1 MACPQRR
8 SRVSAVSELERY
20 FVDYRIEVALE
31 MVRRQTQVDVEP
43 ATLETIFTDR
53 AIRIND
59 MNWSRPV

>member
-1 MACPQRR
+1 
-8 SRVSAVSELERY
+8 VSELERY

-43 ATLETIFTDR
+43 ATLEIIFTDR